1 MNKIIQRPEQP
12 VQIAIVR
19 YLRARR
25 FLFTAP
31 DAGINVSS
39 KKMQAIYKMMGR
51 TAGISDLIVW
61 IPNGTV
67 CIEVKKPKTLK
78 YSIKTGRMVVAS
90 QAGRQSDEQ
99 KEFEK
104 VIHNMS
110 GHHYL
115 VATSVEEVDKYF
127 KQNNI
132 LPY

>member
-1 MNKIIQRPEQP
+1 MQRPEQP

-19 YLRARR
+19 YLRMRG

-31 DAGINVSS
+31 DAGINIKS
-39 KKMQAIYKMMGR
+39 KKMQMIYKMMGR
-51 TAGISDLIVW
+51 RAGVSDLVVW
-61 IPNGTV
+61 IPGGTV

-78 YSIKTGRMVVAS
+78 YSVKSGRMVVAS
-90 QAGRQSDEQ
+90 QAGRQSEDQ
-99 KEFEK
+99 KEFEE
-104 VIHNMS
+104 VIHKMN

-115 VATSVEEVDKYF
+115 VATSIDEVDRYF